1 MKVPPITQNMT
12 LLMKAIAHNEMVSCA
27 TLSGDILSFPRP
39 KREMNMEGNA
49 GSIGMIVGVIYLAII
64 VLLIVSMW
72 KVFTV
77 LIRLV
82 PKPTTCSGS

>member
-1 MKVPPITQNMT
+1 
-12 LLMKAIAHNEMVSCA
+12 
-27 TLSGDILSFPRP
+27 
-39 KREMNMEGNA
+39 MEGNA